1 MKFLNLMPTN
11 FFKSGAIVLAL
22 SSQSKGLDVVFLGP
36 LSVVATVAAPVVTA
50 YASPQTAAVYNAC
63 NLISPLVNIQASYT
77 MDNHRGGFLSGPGL
91 IFAFSTFRN
100 VAELGMGV
108 GAAYSSWSYLSG
120 GDAWYST
127 VALTLTSVNA
137 VLTSVGT
144 CLMYGINFSDWYKR
158 K

>member
-1 MKFLNLMPTN
+1 MKSTNLTPTN
-11 FFKSGAIVLAL
+11 FFRAGALVLAL
-22 SSQSKGLDVVFLGP
+22 TPQSKGLDVVVLGP
-36 LSVVATVAAPVVTA
+36 LSVVATVAAPIVTA
-50 YASPQTAAVYNAC
+50 YATPQTAAIYNTF

-77 MDNHRGGFLSGPGL
+77 MDNYGSGFLRGPGI

-120 GDAWYST
+120 GDAWYNT
-127 VALTLTSVNA
+127 VALTLTGVNA